1 MMSRSRLWILLSV
14 LGTLP
19 AITAGT
25 ARAANLTVRVENV
38 VPGGILRL
46 GLYDQ
51 TGYPNDDAKPIAS
64 ADVPATPGETIVTL
78 HNVPTG
84 TYAIQAYQDVNSNG
98 KIDTTW
104 LGLPTEPFGFS
115 RDAVPFLSKPAFDD
129 VKFTIVAG
137 ENSQS
142 FHLQTAIRNS
152 PADKARDSVRAR
164 QRK

>member
-1 MMSRSRLWILLSV
+1 MKPRSRPWILLAI

-19 AITAGT
+19 ALAAGP
-25 ARAANLTVRVENV
+25 AHAATLTIRVENV

-51 TGYPNDDAKPIAS
+51 AGYPNDDAKPVAS
-64 ADVPATPGETIVTL
+64 ADVPAVTGETVIVL

-84 TYAIQAYQDVNSNG
+84 TFAIQAYQDVNSNG

-104 LGLPTEPFGFS
+104 VGLPTEPFGFS
-115 RDAVPFLSKPAFDD
+115 RDAVPFLSKPSFDE

-137 ENSQS
+137 ENSQTL
-142 FHLQTAIRNS
+142 HLQTAIRNS